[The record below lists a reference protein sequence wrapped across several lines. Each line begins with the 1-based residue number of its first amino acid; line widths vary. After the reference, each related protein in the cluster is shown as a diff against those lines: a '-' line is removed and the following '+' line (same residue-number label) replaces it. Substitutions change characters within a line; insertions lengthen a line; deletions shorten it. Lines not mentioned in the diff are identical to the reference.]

1 MTGTKQAKGS
11 PKKYYTIGEVADT
24 LAVNQSLIRYWE
36 KHFQKVKPKKNRKG
50 HRLFTSQDIETLKFI
65 HFLVKE
71 KGHTLDNAKV
81 ILKNQNRM
89 ANKEY
94 EMAET
99 LKQTRAFLL
108 DIKNYLDENNQ

>member
-1 MTGTKQAKGS
+1 MVDNNQGDKI
-11 PKKYYTIGEVADT
+11 PKKYYTIGEVAGE

-36 KHFQKVKPKKNRKG
+36 KHFPKIKPKKNRKG

-65 HFLVKE
+65 QFLVKE
-71 KGHTLDNAKV
+71 KGHTIENAKV
-81 ILKNQNRM
+81 VLKNQNKM

-94 EMAET
+94 EMAKT

-108 DIKNYLDENNQ
+108 DIKKYLDESG